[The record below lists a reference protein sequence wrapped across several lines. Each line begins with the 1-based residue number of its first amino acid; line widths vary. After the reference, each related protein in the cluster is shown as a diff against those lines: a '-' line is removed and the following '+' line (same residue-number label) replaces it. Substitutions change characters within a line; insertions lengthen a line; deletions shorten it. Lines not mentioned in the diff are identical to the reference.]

1 MITEYSI
8 TAYFLGELPD
18 GESRRLEEESL
29 RNEELF
35 DQLHATEE
43 TLIDAYVRGEM
54 TLERKTLFERNY
66 LNTQR
71 RRATVELASALLQK
85 YQTEDTNSARA
96 TAVPPSSERWRTALV
111 ANSVA
116 WTLALAAVIV
126 LVIAAGL
133 WTMWRKENASSLQ
146 AKGPSATPAP
156 QETPLTTAASPTVT
170 VSQGQS
176 VSPAPTPATT
186 VSPSLPRSPKHAPA
200 DSAQTSPVFATFT
213 LLPGGVRSESATGKI
228 LNLPSAVTIMR
239 LHLVLKEINFASY
252 YAELQ
257 TPEGATVLRQEALNP
272 TAAGSHFEVV
282 LDIQTRI
289 LESRHYV
296 LVLYGAGESRPG
308 EPAAEYVFKVNKK

>member
-1 MITEYSI
+1 LITEYSI

-156 QETPLTTAASPTVT
+156 QETTLTTAASPTET

-213 LLPGGVRSESATGKI
+213 LLPGSLRSENATGQI
-228 LNLPSAVTIMR
+228 LNLSSAVTVLR
-239 LHLVLKEINFASY
+239 LQLVLKENHFASY
-252 YAELQ
+252 RAELQ
-257 TPEGATVLRQEALNP
+257 TPEGATVLKQQRLKS
-272 TAAGSHFEVV
+272 TASGSQFAVV
-282 LDIQTRI
+282 LDIPTRI

-296 LVLYGAGESRPG
+296 LVLYSAEKSKTD
-308 EPAAEYVFKVNKK
+308 EPAAEYAFKVNNQ

>member
-71 RRATVELASALLQK
+71 RRDTVELARALMQK
-85 YQTEDTNSARA
+85 YKAEETNPARA
-96 TAVPPSSERWRTALV
+96 TAAPVPARWRGVLV

-156 QETPLTTAASPTVT
+156 QETTLTTAASPTET

-228 LNLPSAVTIMR
+228 LNLPSAVTIMS

>member
-96 TAVPPSSERWRTALV
+96 TAVPPSSERWRNALV

-156 QETPLTTAASPTVT
+156 QETTLTTAASPTET